1 MVLLMV
7 WCVWCV
13 VCVVC
18 GGYTNGVCVVC
29 VVCGGYTNGVV
40 CDMWCVQVVLGL
52 REELH
57 STHSQL
63 SRLQEEADNKV
74 FIRASSQEARG
85 VVKKGL
91 SLEVKPG
98 ALPSESRTSG
108 VVSGQCVLCVFILLL
123 HYPREWIALN

>member
-1 MVLLMV
+1 MCVFV
-7 WCVWCV
+7 W
-13 VCVVC
+13 CVVC
-18 GGYTNGVCVVC
+18 GGYTNGV
-29 VVCGGYTNGVV
+29 
-40 CDMWCVQVVLGL
+40 CVQVVLGL

-63 SRLQEEADNKV
+63 SRLQEEGDNKV

-108 VVSGQCVLCVFILLL
+108 VVSGQCVLCAFILLL
-123 HYPREWIALN
+123 YYPREWIALN